1 MAAKKIL
8 VFKGSPRKRG
18 NSATLADELVRGA
31 RAKGAA
37 VECFYLHGMDIRPCT
52 ACDACQKNTALNCV
66 IDDDMVGLY
75 PKVRAADALVIAS
88 PIYWFTLSAQTK
100 LFIDRLYALG
110 GPQGYALAG
119 RKLGVILTYADEDV
133 FRSGAVNALRTLQDA
148 CAFIGMTVAGTVYGT
163 AGAAGEIRRN
173 RSLMKRARKL
183 GEQLASA
190 A

>member
-18 NSATLADELVRGA
+18 NSATLAEELVRGA